1 MCVKMEGGFIHS
13 HFEEA
18 EVGVEAHSSGGGGLA
33 RYTQGPPVSPCS
45 KWGSWWCLQSQPCGQ
60 EDGRVKPIL
69 GYRV

>member
-1 MCVKMEGGFIHS
+1 MCVKVEGGLIHS
-13 HFEEA
+13 RFEEA
-18 EVGVEAHSSGGGGLA
+18 EVGVEAELRRWRACPVHT
-33 RYTQGPPVSPCS
+33 RPPVSPCS